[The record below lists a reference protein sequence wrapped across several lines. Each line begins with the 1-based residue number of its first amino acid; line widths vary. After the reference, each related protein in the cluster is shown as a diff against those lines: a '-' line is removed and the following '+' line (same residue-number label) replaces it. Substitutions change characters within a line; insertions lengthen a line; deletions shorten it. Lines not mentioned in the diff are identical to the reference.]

1 MENKKLLVELR
12 YAKSSFEEQPQ
23 DKGGKKYIVGEFGI
37 VDTPTENG
45 RIYPRA
51 LIEREIERLR
61 PKIESRSLLGEL
73 DHPDDGKP
81 RLTRVSHLITELR
94 VDDDNVIRGK
104 AEILDT
110 DNGKNLYALA
120 KAGVSIGVSLR
131 GYGSTIMNEN
141 GIEVVQD
148 DFELMTFDF
157 VADPAAHSY
166 GVLKENKSKNG
177 GIEMDNKV
185 KTIEEYNKKLE
196 EAVEAVKKEYG
207 DKLVSEIDKLSI
219 SLKHKLEEDLKKKF
233 DNDVRYGLAKQVV
246 ENIIQAVKPF
256 MPYVN
261 NTDDELITELEET
274 KNQLNDAMDVI
285 KKANIILRLEQLL
298 EGNPKKELYY
308 ELIDFD
314 SVVDE
319 NDLVKKVES
328 IKNSIKD
335 DYDKN
340 KVFDIISEVNSKDD
354 EIERLK
360 GVVKELEDKNDKLQK
375 KVEELSD
382 ELSSAKRENE
392 TIKMKQE
399 QLVDEISA
407 EYEEKIEE
415 LNNSIK
421 KFESDIVK
429 YESEINRLKSELDSS
444 LEKYE
449 SDISRYESEIK
460 KLETELKK
468 AEDSFEVE
476 RDRSDLLEAKLS
488 GLRKIAF
495 RPDYA
500 KYEKDIL
507 ECKSRSE
514 VEFVVDKLKDLK
526 EDNDFANRRKKLLEN
541 LERKSYINEEF
552 GFARKDDYA
561 GYNLDNPGIIK
572 ELQEAGLS
580 IDDIKSMIS
589 K

>member
-12 YAKSSFEEQPQ
+12 YAKSSFEEQPL

-37 VDTPTENG
+37 VDTPTDNG

-110 DNGKNLYALA
+110 DNGRNLYALA

-131 GYGSTIMNEN
+131 GYGSTIINEN

-207 DKLVSEIDKLSI
+207 DKLISEIDKLSI

-261 NTDDELITELEET
+261 STDDELITELEET
-274 KNQLNDAMDVI
+274 KNQLNDAMNVI

-340 KVFDIISEVNSKDD
+340 KVFDIVSEVNSKDN
-354 EIERLK
+354 EIELLK
-360 GVVKELEDKNDKLQK
+360 GVVKELEDKNGELQK
-375 KVEELSD
+375 RVEELSN
-382 ELSSAKRENE
+382 ELNSAKRENE

-399 QLVDEISA
+399 QLIDEISG
-407 EYEEKIEE
+407 EYEEKIEK
-415 LNNSIK
+415 LSDNIK
-421 KFESDIVK
+421 KF
-429 YESEINRLKSELDSS
+429 ESEINRLKLELNNSSE
-444 LEKYE
+444 
-449 SDISRYESEIK
+449 R
-460 KLETELKK
+460 
-468 AEDSFEVE
+468 A
-476 RDRSDLLEAKLS
+476 DLLEAKLS

-526 EDNDFANRRKKLLEN
+526 EDNDFINRRKKLLEN
-541 LERKSYINEEF
+541 LERKSYINEEV
-552 GFARKDDYA
+552 GFARKDDYI
-561 GYNLDNPGIIK
+561 GYNLDNPGIVK
-572 ELQEAGLS
+572 ELLETGLS
-580 IDDIKSMIS
+580 IDDIKGMIT